1 MFKDTF
7 LEGAYISFLK
17 VKNSIKNTILG
28 RKEEIDEENEGE
40 HMDTNMVRQKPDRTA
55 EVEYDYD
62 IE

>member
-28 RKEEIDEENEGE
+28 RKEEIDEENEG
-40 HMDTNMVRQKPDRTA
+40 DQKIA
-55 EVEYDYD
+55 EVEYDDD